1 MPHQMTWLV
10 KDRVILSSFS
20 GSLSKGE
27 LVAFIS
33 EIRLELQHGQAP
45 IYHISNSL
53 ELTKVEFSLADLQTL
68 TQASGL
74 VNLLNWQIDIN
85 RPKALTT
92 MLAAIAAQFI
102 KLNVRTVASL
112 AEAVTFIKQ
121 TDPTLAEA
129 AWQLPQ
135 SPPTPKGL

>member
-1 MPHQMTWLV
+1 
-10 KDRVILSSFS
+10 
-20 GSLSKGE
+20 
-27 LVAFIS
+27 
-33 EIRLELQHGQAP
+33 
-45 IYHISNSL
+45 ISNSL